1 MTRLCRKC
9 ATLPRNQTDG
19 RTDGRRNKERN
30 RFPSRTHGQHTGDDW
45 CCGKAL
51 ASERRLYRR
60 GVQKPTGHRACELSR
75 RSKALSLSRMCG
87 RFGASFQYREIKAFW
102 NLRGDFPTFFPRYN
116 IAPSQDVPVIVRNED
131 RNEIKPMHWGLVQSW
146 AQDPSV
152 GQRMINARSET
163 LLEKP
168 SFKNLVASRRCLVP
182 ADGFYEW
189 RREGNRK
196 VPMWIH
202 LKSRVP
208 FAFAGLWDYWRDL
221 VGDKELYSFTII
233 TTEANALL
241 RPIHNRMPVI
251 YDKEMGRQWL
261 EESFGDQPMILAAV
275 LRPWPSE
282 LMEAHD
288 VSTLVNSPE
297 NDTAECIQSISPGQ
311 PSKSQLPLL

>member
-1 MTRLCRKC
+1 
-9 ATLPRNQTDG
+9 
-19 RTDGRRNKERN
+19 
-30 RFPSRTHGQHTGDDW
+30 
-45 CCGKAL
+45 
-51 ASERRLYRR
+51 
-60 GVQKPTGHRACELSR
+60 
-75 RSKALSLSRMCG
+75 MCG
-87 RFGASFQYREIKAFW
+87 RFTASFEFREIKIRW
-102 NLRGDFPTFFPRYN
+102 NLRGDFPIFAPRYN
-116 IAPSQDVPVIVRNED
+116 IAPSQDVPIIIRTQD
-131 RNEIKPMHWGLVQSW
+131 RNEVKPMCWGLVPSGT
-146 AQDPSV
+146 QDPSI
-152 GQRMINARSET
+152 GQRMINARAET

-168 SFKNLVASRRCLVP
+168 SFKQLVARRRCLVP

-196 VPMWIH
+196 VPMWIY
-202 LKSRVP
+202 LKNRVP

-282 LMEAHD
+282 LMEAHE

-297 NDTAECIQSISPGQ
+297 NDTAESIQPVSSNP
-311 PSKSQLPLL
+311 PVKAQLPLL